1 MLLTDTH
8 EGELVEA
15 LTAQKLVNRCVYKVA
30 ASMNLFFTF
39 SFDDSSNRQ
48 LEAELTAVTEQSS
61 AKLAELT
68 EQIETVRAER
78 ERLTEILQH
87 NVCESVQADESGDS
101 NACTQHQSEQYLRH
115 ELQQT
120 METYVRMDEQ
130 LVGMQ
135 KKNTELAQRINI
147 LGQRL
152 RDNGL
157 DSSVHA
163 PETAGELAV
172 IKRMAQNYEGIFKY
186 DNKNRQRMLQKLIVE
201 LTPRVAVTLLPAL
214 PAYIMFMCIRYTDL
228 LNADND
234 VRALLT
240 DLLKLIKKVHRKPYE
255 CGYRILWL
263 VNCIKYVLLGFARN
277 RNAFTSLSIFIQTS
291 QSPETIR
298 WHRRVHQAEYGET
311 EPATTE
317 EL

>member
-1 MLLTDTH
+1 MRT
-8 EGELVEA
+8 
-15 LTAQKLVNRCVYKVA
+15 
-30 ASMNLFFTF
+30 
-39 SFDDSSNRQ
+39 
-48 LEAELTAVTEQSS
+48 
-61 AKLAELT
+61 
-68 EQIETVRAER
+68 ER

-87 NVCESVQADESGDS
+87 NVCESDTADEAGDG
-101 NACTQHQSEQYLRH
+101 NARTLYQREQYLRH

-120 METYVRMDEQ
+120 VETFVRMDEQ

-135 KKNTELAQRINI
+135 KKNAELAQRNKI
-147 LGQRL
+147 LAQRL

-186 DNKNRQRMLQKLIVE
+186 DNKNRPKMLQKLIVE

-234 VRALLT
+234 VRALMT
-240 DLLKLIKKVHRKPYE
+240 DMLKLIKKVHRKPHE

-263 VNCIKYVLLGFARN
+263 VNSIK
-277 RNAFTSLSIFIQTS
+277 
-291 QSPETIR
+291 
-298 WHRRVHQAEYGET
+298 
-311 EPATTE
+311 
-317 EL
+317 